1 MTLYCSVFSF
11 DWETLLGQ
19 EVIEFSSDRNILN
32 QRCQAMASKY
42 RDERKSASYH
52 VLVHYGVIDNE
63 ELIKL
68 AK

>member
-1 MTLYCSVFSF
+1 
-11 DWETLLGQ
+11 LLGQ